1 MKFSDGNP
9 GREELRSPLLCMK
22 AFRVIPLVALL
33 ILHPAGLHA
42 QSPGAATANDT
53 AYALFS
59 AGDYAGAAAAYQ
71 QLLKDYPTDAV
82 VPVATVQLAYAQFFL
97 GQLDEAQATLTK
109 ALAFAGI
116 PPELAELGSS
126 FLPQILSSKAA
137 RLPESDPKRKAAFE
151 EAIKKFTEFAAKYP
165 ASPDLESVIYGR
177 AVANFQIGNFDKV
190 VEDMQANIQKF
201 PKSGTIASN
210 RNLLALALATQ
221 GGQELMKSGGDSA
234 KGMGLMK
241 EAAGLMTQ
249 IIKDQRDLALIND
262 ANFQLGEMLFSQ
274 AAFSPE
280 AERPALYQQALE
292 AYRSILP
299 KEEIVALQQDRIKGF
314 PAQKAEAI
322 RNKNMALKKQ
332 LDKDNE
338 RELRKLEEIKTKPD
352 QIATAILKMGEI
364 FFNAQQYNEARVVLR
379 HADAFLE
386 KADEKTRAL
395 YYETMSYVVQNAVDK
410 AVEGYTEFTAGHK
423 GDPIAESLPFAMGN
437 MYLGTGN
444 PNEAIKYFDES
455 VTQYPKGR
463 LVGLS
468 VVSKAQAQ
476 VALRQFDEALKTFK
490 EHLAKNPSPDVAV
503 VAQYGLAGIYKDTG
517 KWDDAIAN
525 YKIVK
530 DKYPGTPQAVESDY
544 WIAIATQQKGDNEAA
559 IPLLEAFVKA
569 NEKHPLTPLA
579 IYALGG
585 AQIALKR
592 TDEGSATLA
601 LLAEKFPDSQPAPY
615 TYFMRA
621 QLAGAAQKPDE
632 VNALMRAFIEKYPAD
647 DKVFFAFDSL
657 GQNAVAAGKPD
668 EAIASYTEFVQRY
681 SQSPQAPSALHKIA
695 ELQRGQAEGIAANY
709 SALSAAD
716 QTRWKDAVQA
726 SISTSEQM
734 LAQYPSSSDLALGLQ
749 SLLAA
754 QKLLLRSELKTE
766 GQVEEYFQSLA
777 DSTSDS
783 GAKSKILFTLASLIS
798 EKDKAR
804 ALAKMN
810 DAYQADVIYSPK
822 DLDIFGLALVDD
834 KKLDEATGVFEK
846 LAKDYPNPPGTT
858 ATTAPATIQEAQA
871 VALFGLGRVAQEKK
885 QTADAGKLFQQ
896 LKALYPWSPKVLEAD
911 YGIAD
916 SLRAEGKLDE
926 ALALLPAIIRAQN
939 ASAELRANAFLL
951 GGNIMMKKMDGA
963 TDAKQKDEFR
973 AQAIDFFTK
982 IAQFYSGVP
991 IAASEGLWK
1000 GGQLLEAQAADAK
1013 DEKFKSQQLSRAR
1026 ESYKQLVKDYGGSA
1040 QAPLAKERLTALGE
1054 K

>member
-1 MKFSDGNP
+1 
-9 GREELRSPLLCMK
+9 MK
-22 AFRVIPLVALL
+22 AFRVFPLAVLVL
-33 ILHPAGLHA
+33 ILSTAAMRA
-42 QSPGAATANDT
+42 QSPGAATANES

-59 AGDYAGAAAAYQ
+59 AGDYAGAATAYQ

-97 GQLDEAQATLTK
+97 GQLDAAQATLTK
-109 ALAFAGI
+109 ALSFAGL
-116 PPELAELGSS
+116 PSELAELGNS
-126 FLPQILSSKAA
+126 FLPQILSAKASQ
-137 RLPESDPKRKAAFE
+137 LPESDPKRKAAFE
-151 EAIKKFTEFAAKYP
+151 EAIKKFTEFVQKYP
-165 ASPDLESVIYGR
+165 ASPDVESAVYGR
-177 AVANFQIGNFDKV
+177 AVANFQIGNYDKV

-201 PKSGTIASN
+201 PKSGTLASN

-221 GGQELMKSGGDSA
+221 GGLELMKSGGDSA
-234 KGMGLMK
+234 KGMGRLQ
-241 EAAGLMTQ
+241 EAAALLRQ
-249 IIKDQRDLALIND
+249 IISGQRDLALIND
-262 ANFQLGEMLFSQ
+262 ANFQLGEILFSQ

-280 AERPALYQQALE
+280 AERAPLYQQALE

-299 KEEIVALQQDRIKGF
+299 KEEIIALQEDRIKAF
-314 PAQKAEAI
+314 PGQKAEAI
-322 RNKNMALKKQ
+322 RAKNMALKKQ

-338 RELRKLEEIKTKPD
+338 RELRKLEELKAKPD

-364 FFNAQQYNEARVVLR
+364 FFNAQKYNEARVVLR
-379 HADAFLE
+379 HVDPFLE
-386 KADEKTRAL
+386 KPDEKTRAL

-410 AVEGYTEFTAGHK
+410 AVEGYTQFTAAHK
-423 GDPIAESLPFAMGN
+423 GDPVAENLPFAMGN
-437 MYLGTGN
+437 MFLGTGN

-455 VTQYPKGR
+455 VAQYPKGR

-476 VALRQFDEALKTFK
+476 VALRQFDEALKTFQD
-490 EHLAKNPSPDVAV
+490 HLAKNPAPDVAV
-503 VAQYGLAGIYKDTG
+503 VAQYGLAGIYKDTA
-517 KWDDAIAN
+517 KWDDAIAA
-525 YKIVK
+525 YKVVK
-530 DKYPGTPQAVESDY
+530 EKFPETPQAVDSDY
-544 WIAIATQQKGDNEAA
+544 WIAIATQQKGDNAA
-559 IPLLEAFVKA
+559 AVPLLEAFIKA

-579 IYALGG
+579 MYALGG
-585 AQIALKR
+585 AQIALQR
-592 TDEGSATLA
+592 TDEGAATLA

-621 QLAGAAQKPDE
+621 QLAGAAKKPEE

-647 DKVFFAFDSL
+647 DKVFFAYDSI
-657 GQNAVAAGKPD
+657 GQNAVAAGKPED
-668 EAIASYTEFVQRY
+668 AIAVYTEYVQRY
-681 SQSPQAPSALHKIA
+681 SQSPQAASALHKVA
-695 ELQRGQAEGIAANY
+695 ELQRGQAESLASNY

-716 QTRWKDAVQA
+716 QTKWKDAVQA
-726 SISTSEQM
+726 SISTAEQM
-734 LAQYPSSSDLALGLQ
+734 LAQYPSSPDLALGLQ

-754 QKLLLRSELKTE
+754 QKLLLRADLKNE
-766 GQVEEYFQSLA
+766 AQVEEYFQTLA
-777 DSTSDS
+777 ENTSDS

-822 DLDIFGLALVDD
+822 DLDIYGLALVDD
-834 KKLDEATGVFEK
+834 SKFDEAAGIFQK

-858 ATTAPATIQEAQA
+858 PTTAPATIQEAQA
-871 VALFGLGRVAQEKK
+871 IALFGLGRVAQEKK
-885 QTADAGKLFQQ
+885 QTAEAGQLFQQ

-911 YGIAD
+911 YGIAE
-916 SLRAEGKLDE
+916 SLAAEGKLDE
-926 ALALLPAIIRAQN
+926 ALGLLPAIIRAQN
-939 ASAELRANAFLL
+939 ASADLRANAFLL
-951 GGNIMMKKMDGA
+951 GGNIMMKKMDGT
-963 TDAKQKDEFR
+963 TDAKEKDEFR

-1013 DEKFKSQQLSRAR
+1013 DEKFKTQQLGRAR
-1026 ESYKQLVKDYGGSA
+1026 EAYKQLVKDYPDSS
-1040 QAPLAKERLTALGE
+1040 QAPEAKARLAALGE